1 MLNFQPYKAHAQ
13 VGRKLE
19 EGLLEEAASQ
29 LFEKIDMQERLS
41 PMPQPTTHLTLIEA
55 P

>member
-1 MLNFQPYKAHAQ
+1 MLDFQPYKARAQ
-13 VGRKLE
+13 MGCNLE

-29 LFEKIDMQERLS
+29 LFERVDMHKRLS
-41 PMPQPTTHLTLIEA
+41 PVPQPTTHLTLIDA